1 MMLGK
6 YEINKIYNE
15 DCYEAIKNIPDK
27 SIDLVYID
35 PPYLYK
41 RGGEGYKKQEGE
53 YKNLFERKNN
63 NKLLTEKLA
72 SNGVLTRID
81 KAKIDSRNET
91 MHLSHSF
98 TMDLLDE
105 LCRVLKKIYIYIWCS
120 KEQIRDILNYFYE
133 KKCVIDILTWHK
145 TNPLPTMNNT
155 YANDTEYCIMAR
167 EKGTYLYGTY
177 ETKRKY
183 YISGIN
189 QKDKEMYLHPT
200 IKPLDLVKNHI
211 LNSTKEGDI
220 VLDCFIGSGT
230 TGLACKELNRNF
242 IGFEIEEEYYKIAVD
257 RINGITQQERE
268 LMNKGF
274 KSINVFDI
282 LNNEEK

>member
-1 MMLGK
+1 MEL
-6 YEINKIYNE
+6 NVIYNE
-15 DCYEAIKNIPDK
+15 DCYEGIKKIADK

-41 RGGEGYKKQEGE
+41 RGGKGKNQEGA
-53 YKNLFERKNN
+53 YKSLFERKNQN
-63 NKLLTEKLA
+63 RDITEQLA
-72 SNGVLTRID
+72 LNGVINRID

-120 KEQIRDILNYFYE
+120 KEQIRDILNYFYD

-183 YISGIN
+183 YITETN
-189 QKDKEMYLHPT
+189 KKDKEMYLHPT
-200 IKPLDLVKNHI
+200 IKPLEIVKNHI
-211 LNSTKEGDI
+211 INSTKEGDV
-220 VLDCFIGSGT
+220 VLDCFMGSGT
-230 TGLACKELNRNF
+230 TAVACKELNRNF
-242 IGFEIEEEYYKIAVD
+242 IGFEIAKEYYDIAIDRLNGLTQPDKELKEKGMMSIFDFEEE
-257 RINGITQQERE
+257 
-268 LMNKGF
+268 
-274 KSINVFDI
+274 
-282 LNNEEK
+282 